1 MLTSQKHFFP
11 FVLFLLAIVLSVL
24 LRYTD
29 SDYLP
34 LVSSNSS
41 SNVTT
46 VSIPHNRNMD
56 RLSWHFKTFMCF
68 KSEWN
73 YSKYMFSFRKYSVTD
88 GPSRTTTFDFHC
100 KSMERWV
107 GIKHLVC
114 SNGYNARII
123 FHNLQ
128 IKRSLAC
135 RGRVDI

>member
-56 RLSWHFKTFMCF
+56 RLSWHFKTF
-68 KSEWN
+68 
-73 YSKYMFSFRKYSVTD
+73 YV
-88 GPSRTTTFDFHC
+88 
-100 KSMERWV
+100 
-107 GIKHLVC
+107 
-114 SNGYNARII
+114 
-123 FHNLQ
+123 LQ
-128 IKRSLAC
+128 IRMKLLKIYVFFSEVFRD
-135 RGRVDI
+135 GWTKQDNDF